1 MFYNYLDRSN
11 GDARSTVQYI
21 THEIRNLLSP

>member
-1 MFYNYLDRSN
+1 MFYSYLDRSN

-21 THEIRNLLSP
+21 TPEIRNLLAR